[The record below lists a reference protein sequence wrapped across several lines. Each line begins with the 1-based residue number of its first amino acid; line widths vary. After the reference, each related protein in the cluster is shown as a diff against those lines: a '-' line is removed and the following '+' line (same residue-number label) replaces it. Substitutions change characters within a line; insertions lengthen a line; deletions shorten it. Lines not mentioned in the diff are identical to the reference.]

1 MPAFAAEQ
9 EGDRVAEIDWVAQSK
24 EARHPRHQAI
34 PSYLVNSS
42 CQTKASHPR
51 GMANKTFNQQ
61 DPPTAHHRQPD
72 PALSVATSGLALPMA
87 ILVPALPAA
96 TLPRAGARGH
106 LGSSG
111 EPVAILAQAGAR
123 SHFGS
128 SGHRFS
134 RFSSIF
140 RKARAPF

>member
-42 CQTKASHPR
+42 CQTQAIHP
-51 GMANKTFNQQ
+51 
-61 DPPTAHHRQPD
+61 
-72 PALSVATSGLALPMA
+72 S
-87 ILVPALPAA
+87 
-96 TLPRAGARGH
+96 GH

-111 EPVAILAQAGAR
+111 EPVAILAQALR
-123 SHFGS
+123 
-128 SGHRFS
+128 R
-134 RFSSIF
+134 RQ
-140 RKARAPF
+140 KARVNPLFCPEYRPSGAFFLPI